1 MTIYTL
7 GYSGW
12 KLDDIRATV
21 DRLDAVL
28 IDVRM
33 VPRSRVPQWSCYS
46 LSREFGHRYAWVRE
60 LGNENY
66 KGTFEQIKIANFP
79 AGEKRLRELLA
90 LSPAE
95 GIGAGPALS
104 PVAGRS
110 IILFQTRD
118 AFAWT
123 TSSRRQRPAMSIMPV
138 PPGPC
143 LDLLSLA
150 RLPRMKHTKRTGSP
164 LRRQPSC
171 SRMICLA

>member
-12 KLDDIRATV
+12 KIDDIRATM

-28 IDVRM
+28 VDVRM

-66 KGTFEQIKIANFP
+66 KGTFEQIQIANFP

-90 LSPAE
+90 LSNVEGLALSPAE
-95 GIGAGPALS
+95 GASGSKA
-104 PVAGRS
+104 
-110 IILFQTRD
+110 IILLCGCKDVTQCHRKLL
-118 AFAWT
+118 AERLAEAWSADVVHLT
-123 TSSRRQRPAMSIMPV
+123 PPAKQES
-138 PPGPC
+138 PGQ
-143 LDLLSLA
+143 A
-150 RLPRMKHTKRTGSP
+150 RL
-164 LRRQPSC
+164 C
-171 SRMICLA
+171 

>member
-12 KLDDIRATV
+12 KIDDIRAAV

-28 IDVRM
+28 VDVRM

-66 KGTFEQIKIANFP
+66 KGTFEQIKIVDFP
-79 AGEKRLRELLA
+79 AGEKRLRELLAPSHVEGLA

-104 PVAGRS
+104 GVEGKA
-110 IILFQTRD
+110 IILLCGCKDVTQCHRKLL
-118 AFAWT
+118 AERLAEAWAADVVHLT
-123 TSSRRQRPAMSIMPV
+123 TPAKQDF
-138 PPGPC
+138 PGQ
-143 LDLLSLA
+143 A
-150 RLPRMKHTKRTGSP
+150 RL
-164 LRRQPSC
+164 C
-171 SRMICLA
+171 

>member
-12 KLDDIRATV
+12 KIDDIRATV

-28 IDVRM
+28 VDVRM

-90 LSPAE
+90 LSAVE
-95 GIGAGPALS
+95 GASG
-104 PVAGRS
+104 GRA
-110 IILFQTRD
+110 IILLCGCKDVTQCHRKLL
-118 AFAWT
+118 AERLAEAWSADVVHLT
-123 TSSRRQRPAMSIMPV
+123 PPAKPES
-138 PPGPC
+138 PGQ
-143 LDLLSLA
+143 A
-150 RLPRMKHTKRTGSP
+150 RL
-164 LRRQPSC
+164 C
-171 SRMICLA
+171 